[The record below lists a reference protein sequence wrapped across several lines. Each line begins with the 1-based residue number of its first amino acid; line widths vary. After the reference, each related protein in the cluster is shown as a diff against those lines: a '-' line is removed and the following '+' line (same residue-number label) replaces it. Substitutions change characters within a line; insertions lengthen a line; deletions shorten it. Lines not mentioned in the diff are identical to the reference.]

1 MDDAASLDGKLLI
14 AMPSLGD
21 PNFMR
26 SVVLLGTHSPDGGA
40 FGLII
45 NRPIDVP
52 LSEILDELG
61 LEPSAEGL
69 PTVLAG
75 GPVQPS
81 HGFVVFEA
89 DAAQPG
95 DDDMVLP
102 NGIVISGNAET
113 LAWLTRAGSGGRY
126 SLALGYA
133 GWFPGQLET
142 EIEENSW
149 LVAPMDSTILFDLP
163 FEERWVAALDSIG
176 VDPGTLVDSGS
187 AAPA

>member
-1 MDDAASLDGKLLI
+1 MDEAASLDGKLLI

-21 PNFMR
+21 PNFRR

-40 FGLII
+40 FGLVI

-61 LEPSAEGL
+61 LDASGGDL

-81 HGFVVFEA
+81 HGFVVFESDEDNA
-89 DAAQPG
+89 G
-95 DDDMVLP
+95 SDDMVLP
-102 NGIVISGNAET
+102 CGIIISGSAET
-113 LAWLTRAGSGGRY
+113 LAWLTRGGPDGRY
-126 SLALGYA
+126 ALALGYA
-133 GWFPGQLET
+133 GWFPGQLEA

-163 FEERWVAALDSIG
+163 FDQRWVAALDSIG
-176 VDPGTLVDSGS
+176 VDPGTLVDSG
-187 AAPA
+187 PATPA